1 MKAVTAV
8 AIADDAEV
16 EEVPLGL
23 ASSSFLAGVEDGST
37 GSVRGDDKLHR
48 RCHPIPTKS
57 MPIRAWKCSLKE
69 YLYVVP
75 RHKPISKMDFD
86 T

>member
-37 GSVRGDDKLHR
+37 GSVRGDDKAPSPLPSDSDEIDADSR
-48 RCHPIPTKS
+48 LEMFTQGIFVCG
-57 MPIRAWKCSLKE
+57 A
-69 YLYVVP
+69 
-75 RHKPISKMDFD
+75 
-86 T
+86 